1 MKHYLLGLGLLAL
14 LSCKN
19 EKAAETVP
27 ESNQTNAL
35 AYYGDSISTDS
46 ALTVDE
52 TIQSLA
58 GNDSIMTSVSGYVT
72 SVCQKKGCWMVL
84 SQNPGDTT
92 GLFVKFRD
100 YGFFV
105 PLDFSGSKV
114 VIRGKAFKEITS
126 VDDLK
131 HYAEDEGK
139 SADEIAKITDPLEE
153 LKFMADGVA
162 LIENPTK

>member
-1 MKHYLLGLGLLAL
+1 MKHYIFGLGLLAL
-14 LSCKN
+14 ISCKN
-19 EKAAETVP
+19 EKAAETP
-27 ESNQTNAL
+27 TEASATGAL
-35 AYYGDSISTDS
+35 AYYGDSISTDG

-72 SVCQKKGCWMVL
+72 SVCQKKGCWMIL
-84 SQNPGDTT
+84 SQNPGDTA
-92 GLFVKFRD
+92 GLFVKFKD

-114 VIRGKAFKEITS
+114 VIHGKAFKEITS

-139 SADEIAKITDPLEE
+139 SAEEIAKITEPLEE
-153 LKFMADGVA
+153 MKFMADGVA
-162 LIENPTK
+162 LIENPVK

>member
-1 MKHYLLGLGLLAL
+1 MKPYIFGLACLAL
-14 LSCKN
+14 THCKN
-19 EKAAETVP
+19 EKAAETPAAV
-27 ESNQTNAL
+27 STGVL
-35 AYYGDSISTDS
+35 AYYGDSISTDG

-58 GNDSIMTSVSGYVT
+58 AGDSIMTAVSGYVT
-72 SVCQKKGCWMVL
+72 SVCQKKGCWMIL
-84 SQNPGDTT
+84 SQNPGDST

-131 HYAEDEGK
+131 HYAEDEGQ
-139 SADEIAKITDPLEE
+139 SAEEIAKITEPLEE
-153 LKFMADGVA
+153 MKFMADGVA
-162 LIENPTK
+162 LVESPAK